1 MLMEGTHMAIETF
14 IVSFIGKAV
23 PADIKRFAAVTH
35 DNGGKWLISKINFIE
50 EQVAALIKIESP
62 QENLQKIKDVFTA
75 QKELTVLFEFDH
87 GESLQTKHKEN
98 YHLRF
103 DASDRFGIVNE
114 ITHLLDNQRIRVVDM
129 NCQRIFISGEDG
141 INTNLFSAN
150 LTLKLPDNMSITDV
164 AHELESLS
172 EDTRV
177 IIES

>member
-1 MLMEGTHMAIETF
+1 MAMETF
-14 IVSFIGKAV
+14 IVSFIGKAI
-23 PADIKRFAAVTH
+23 PADIKRFAAITH
-35 DNGGKWLISKINFIE
+35 DNDGKWLVSKINFIE
-50 EQVAALIKIESP
+50 EQVAALIKIQSP
-62 QENLQKIKDVFTA
+62 KQNIQKIKDVFTS
-75 QKELTVLFEFDH
+75 QEGLIVQFDH
-87 GESLQTKHKEN
+87 GGPLLTKHQDS

-129 NCQRIFISGEDG
+129 NCQRIFISGENG

-164 AHELESLS
+164 VHELESLS

>member
-1 MLMEGTHMAIETF
+1 MEGTHMAIKTF

-35 DNGGKWLISKINFIE
+35 DNGGKWLISKINFID

-62 QENLQKIKDVFTA
+62 QENFQKIKDVFTA
-75 QKELTVLFEFDH
+75 QKELTVLFDY
-87 GESLQTKHKEN
+87 GESLLTKHQEN

-150 LTLKLPDNMSITDV
+150 LTLKLPDNMSIIDV
-164 AHELESLS
+164 VHELESLS

-177 IIES
+177 IIEN